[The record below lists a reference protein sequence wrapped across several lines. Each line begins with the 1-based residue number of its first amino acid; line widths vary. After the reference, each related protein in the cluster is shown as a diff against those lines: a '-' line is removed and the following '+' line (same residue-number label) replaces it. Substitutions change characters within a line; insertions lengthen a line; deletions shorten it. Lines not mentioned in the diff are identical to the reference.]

1 MPAFCVAP
9 LLLKWIS
16 PILIRLGLFLAE
28 EQLLSTG
35 GSMSEQQRAL
45 HPPPPQFNDSPPPSF
60 IAPIFF
66 AQSLLPMYNVANGV
80 DGWKRLEITIEIMN

>member
-1 MPAFCVAP
+1 MYVCV
-9 LLLKWIS
+9 S
-16 PILIRLGLFLAE
+16 DD
-28 EQLLSTG
+28 STSG
-35 GSMSEQQRAL
+35 QQWAL
-45 HPPPPQFNDSPPPSF
+45 PPPPQFNDSPPPSF